1 MSHNNKHTSF
11 QYQDRVVKG
20 FIVNVQCLVF
30 VQMMHRSVEVDIE
43 KLSSM
48 IDRLRPWMPTS
59 PIYVLNAL
67 GVRFLMGKNVKSSL
81 G

>member
-1 MSHNNKHTSF
+1 
-11 QYQDRVVKG
+11 
-20 FIVNVQCLVF
+20 
-30 VQMMHRSVEVDIE
+30 MMDRSVEVDIE

-67 GVRFLMGKNVKSSL
+67 GVRFLMGKNVKSYL